1 MKHIKNNTFFIF
13 MIVMLVF
20 ASLACGSSNEGT
32 VVTPAAQSEVQA
44 TPAVQSEVQATTP
57 AQETEPNEP
66 DAVEAS
72 SLEET
77 ATDTPTE
84 NETEQPSEDAVE
96 ETASEATKPVF
107 QVFEV
112 GDLIEVEDHTIRLN
126 SVSYNDSLVMANFTI
141 ENQGDSDLNVSSLIS
156 YSAKNEDGT
165 LLEQEYFDCGTSSLD
180 GTVLPGDKLRG
191 DVCWTGASPDA
202 GIKLYYEADLFG
214 QGAVV
219 WNAVEGVAEELESAA
234 GNSAQIE
241 TFQLGDLVAVED
253 HTIRLNSV
261 TYTDGR
267 LLADFI
273 FENTGSSDLDL
284 SSMMSFSAKN
294 ADGVK
299 LETEL
304 FDCGNFG
311 LDGKV
316 LAGDRLRGLICWN
329 GAAAEDGIKLYY
341 EADLFGE
348 GAVVWE
354 AVAGNADPLEVTDAQ
369 LQVDVYQIGDLIETD
384 NHTVILNS
392 TEFQGDMLKANFT
405 LENMGTED
413 LNVSSMLSFY
423 ARTREGYE
431 LEPEWFDCGTSLN
444 GTVIAGDKLTGD
456 ICWLGAHV
464 EDGIKL
470 YYEPELFGSG
480 AVVWKVE

>member
-32 VVTPAAQSEVQA
+32 VVTPVA
-44 TPAVQSEVQATTP
+44 QSEVQATTP

-72 SLEET
+72 PREET
-77 ATDTPTE
+77 TTDEPAE
-84 NETEQPSEDAVE
+84 NKTEQPSEDAVE
-96 ETASEATKPVF
+96 EVDSEATKPVL

-126 SVSYNDSLVMANFTI
+126 SVSYNDSMVIANFTI

-191 DVCWTGASPDA
+191 DICWTGANPDA
-202 GIKLYYEADLFG
+202 GIKLYYAADIFG

-219 WNAVEGVAEELESAA
+219 WNAAEGVAEELESAA
-234 GNSAQIE
+234 GNATQIE

-261 TYTDGR
+261 TYTNGR
-267 LLADFI
+267 LMADFT

-284 SSMMSFSAKN
+284 SSMLSFTAKN

-299 LETEL
+299 LEDEF
-304 FDCGNFG
+304 FDCGESS

-316 LAGDRLRGLICWN
+316 LPGDRLRGLICWS

-341 EADLFGE
+341 EANLFGE

-369 LQVDVYQIGDLIETD
+369 LQADVYQVGDLIETND
-384 NHTVILNS
+384 HTVILNS
-392 TEFQGDMLKANFT
+392 TEFQGDMIKANFT
-405 LENMGTED
+405 LENLGTED
-413 LNVSSMLSFY
+413 LNVSSLLSFY
-423 ARTREGYE
+423 ARNREGYE
-431 LEPEWFDCGTSLN
+431 LEQEYFDCGTSLD
-444 GTVIAGDKLTGD
+444 GSVIPGDKLTGD
-456 ICWLGAHV
+456 ICWVGTQV

-470 YYEPELFGSG
+470 YYEPELFSSG
-480 AVVWKVE
+480 AIVWQVE